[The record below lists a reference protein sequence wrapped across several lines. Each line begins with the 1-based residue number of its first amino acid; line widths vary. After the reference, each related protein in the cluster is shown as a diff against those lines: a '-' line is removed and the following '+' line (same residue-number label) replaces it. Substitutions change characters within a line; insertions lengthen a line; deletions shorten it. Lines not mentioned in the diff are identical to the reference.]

1 MTKNLLNISGKI
13 SEPIVSIYALIADIA
28 EQNNLPF
35 FIIGA
40 TARDIIFEHAYSI
53 KAQRATR
60 DIDLAVQVSTW
71 MDFEQLKNGLTATG
85 QFAGTKM
92 AQRLLYQ
99 NEIPV
104 DIVPFGA
111 IENQGCISWPPEY
124 SIKMT
129 MTGFKEALETMQ
141 IVRLRE
147 TPTLDV
153 YVVTP
158 PSLVLLKLTAWQD
171 RHHQNTKDAL
181 DLAFILSSYLHVGN
195 IERLTEDHPD
205 LLEHDFDFEISGARL
220 LGRDIAAMISDTTK
234 LAINALL
241 ALETGQQKQ
250 YRLAEAMINRH
261 NRRNFEHNLALL
273 EALYLGLNEI
283 RTKHK

>member
-13 SEPIVSIYALIADIA
+13 SKPIVSIYALIDEIA
-28 EQNNLPF
+28 KQNRLPY

-40 TARDIIFEHAYSI
+40 TARDIIFEHAYGI
-53 KAQRATR
+53 KAPRATK

-71 MDFEQLKNGLTATG
+71 ADFEQLKKGLAATG
-85 QFAGTKM
+85 HFAYTKM

-104 DIVPFGA
+104 DIVPFGT
-111 IENQGCISWPPEY
+111 IEKQGSIFWPPEY

-129 MTGFKEALETMQ
+129 MTGFKEAHKTMQ

-147 TPTLDV
+147 NPTLEV
-153 YVVTP
+153 YVITP

-171 RHHQNTKDAL
+171 RHLHNTKDAQ
-181 DLAFILSSYLHVGN
+181 DLAFILSSYLHAGN
-195 IERLTEDHPD
+195 IERLAEDHSD

-220 LGRDIAAMISDTTK
+220 LGRDIAAIISDATK
-234 LAINALL
+234 QAINALL
-241 ALETGQQKQ
+241 ASETGQQKQ
-250 YRLAEAMINRH
+250 YRLAEAMIDRH
-261 NRRNFEHNLALL
+261 NRRNFEHSLALL
-273 EALYLGLNEI
+273 EALYLGLHE
-283 RTKHK
+283 KSP